1 MDIFK
6 INDTVVMNRNIKDV
20 MKLLFEEI
28 NNSKQL
34 IEGID
39 IDRIHKFVSYNSEHE
54 NNVDT
59 SFDNNPSLDNNL
71 VPNVNV
77 WSIFKRKRGTAG
89 DGNPLI
95 YALKSERDW
104 KFKSEKD
111 KELIEKQF
119 DLIAEKFAKLY
130 PIGVT
135 VIILSGNSLNKHIA
149 DIVMSKSKD
158 AKLIEWVI
166 CKLTVEEV
174 DEIVMRKD
182 SYFRKVYK
190 EEFDEAYDQLHL
202 YFDKM
207 NEERN
212 GMFSCHLVTDNLM
225 RDTLLDTL
233 KITPDKYARYSKI
246 INGQNILLI
255 DDTISRGQTIKR
267 ACEILNES
275 YGPKSI
281 TVLTLL
287 SKLYDK

>member
-1 MDIFK
+1 MNISKLNNEF
-6 INDTVVMNRNIKDV
+6 VMNKDIKDV
-20 MKLLFEEI
+20 MKLLFEELN
-28 NNSKQL
+28 NNSL
-34 IEGID
+34 AEGID
-39 IDRIHKFVSYNSEHE
+39 FDPETKIVSFNPTYED
-54 NNVDT
+54 NVDT
-59 SFDNNPSLDNNL
+59 SIENNPTVDKSIY
-71 VPNVNV
+71 PNVDV
-77 WSIFKRKRGTAG
+77 WSIFKRKKGMRG
-89 DGNPLI
+89 DGNPLV
-95 YALKSERDW
+95 YALKGEREW
-104 KFKSEKD
+104 QFKSIKD
-111 KELIEKQF
+111 KELIKKQF

-135 VIILSGNSLNKHIA
+135 VIIPSGNQLNKHIA

-158 AKLIEWVI
+158 AKLLEGVI

-190 EEFDEAYDQLHL
+190 DNFNDAYKTLWVF
-202 YFDKM
+202 FDKM

-212 GMFSCHLVTDNLM
+212 GVFSRHLIKDNKM
-225 RDTLLDTL
+225 RDAILDTL
-233 KITPDKYARYSKI
+233 KITPDRYAMDSKF

-275 YGPKSI
+275 YGTKSI